1 LRAPFFVA
9 DLFNADLREPF
20 FPADFFAD
28 DLRFVV
34 ALAIF
39 GPHSEAPV

>member
-1 LRAPFFVA
+1 LAV
-9 DLFNADLREPF
+9 
-20 FPADFFAD
+20 

-39 GPHSEAPV
+39 GPHSEAPVKCNRQEA